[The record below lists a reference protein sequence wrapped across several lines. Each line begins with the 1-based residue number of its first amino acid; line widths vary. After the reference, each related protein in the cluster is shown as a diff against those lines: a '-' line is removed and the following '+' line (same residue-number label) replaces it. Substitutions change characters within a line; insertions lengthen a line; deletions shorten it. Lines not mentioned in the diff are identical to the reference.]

1 MRQGYTTFLNA
12 AGKLFTRHEGL
23 APETLEMALM
33 GDLQA
38 ESKTC
43 EVGGHG
49 IHWLE
54 VGDGPPLVL
63 VHGWSCS
70 GFFWKPMIPLLKERY
85 RVLAPDL
92 PGHGLSSKNY
102 DSYLPEKQAT
112 RLLEWLSAIGVDRFV
127 LVGHSMGGEIAAR
140 MALNAPDRVLS
151 LVLAG
156 AIGLN
161 QVRDEL
167 PWYARL
173 GLTPM
178 AQKIARRFFT
188 EKALTRS
195 HRLFMTGPGRPPY
208 PECIRDIVL
217 ANTNTP
223 HDLATFTRTTHDG
236 LFQDFLDQR
245 VSRINLPVLCLCGEM
260 DKLVP
265 LSAGEGY
272 ARLIPRAH
280 LARIPATGHM
290 IPWEEPER
298 MASEI
303 IGFAEEGP
311 QAPDPL

>member
-1 MRQGYTTFLNA
+1 MKQDLHA
-12 AGKLFTRHEGL
+12 AGEIVTRHREL
-23 APETLEMALM
+23 APDALEKALM

-43 EVGGHG
+43 EVKGHT

-54 VGDGPPLVL
+54 AGDGTPLVL

-70 GFFWKPMIPLLKERY
+70 GFFWKPMIPLLKKRY

-92 PGHGLSSKNY
+92 PGHGLSSKEH
-102 DSYLPEKQAT
+102 DSYLPEKQAA
-112 RLLEWLSAIGVDRFV
+112 RLLEWLSSIGVERFV

-140 MALNAPDRVLS
+140 MALDAPDRVLT

-156 AIGLN
+156 AIGLR
-161 QVRDEL
+161 QVRDDL

-173 GLTPM
+173 ALAPL
-178 AQKIARRFFT
+178 AQKIANRFFT
-188 EKALTRS
+188 EKNLARS
-195 HRLFMTGPGRPPY
+195 HRLFMTGPDRPPY
-208 PECIRDIVL
+208 PECTRDIVL
-217 ANTNTP
+217 TNTNTP
-223 HDLATFTRTTHDG
+223 RDMATLTQTTHDG

-245 VSRINLPVLCLCGEM
+245 ASGIDTPVLCLWGEM

-265 LSAGEGY
+265 LAAGQTY
-272 ARLIPRAH
+272 ARLIPG
-280 LARIPATGHM
+280 ARLSQIPATGHM

-311 QAPDPL
+311 QDPGPS

>member
-1 MRQGYTTFLNA
+1 MKQVLHA
-12 AGKLFTRHEGL
+12 AGEFVTHHKGL
-23 APETLEMALM
+23 PPETLEKNLM
-33 GDLQA
+33 GELQA

-43 EVGGHG
+43 EVKGHTV
-49 IHWLE
+49 HWLE
-54 VGDGPPLVL
+54 AGDGPALVL

-70 GFFWKPMIPLLKERY
+70 GFFWKPMIPLLKKKY

-92 PGHGLSSKNY
+92 PGHGLSSKEH
-102 DSYLPEKQAT
+102 DSYLPEKQAA

-140 MALNAPDRVLS
+140 MALDAPGRVLS

-156 AIGLN
+156 AIGLR
-161 QVRDEL
+161 QVRDSL

-173 GLTPM
+173 ALTPV
-178 AQKIARRFFT
+178 AQKVANRFLT
-188 EKALTRS
+188 EKALAQS

-208 PECIRDIVL
+208 PECTRDIIL
-217 ANTNTP
+217 TNTNTP
-223 HDLATFTRTTHDG
+223 RDLTTLSQTTRDG
-236 LFQDFLDQR
+236 LFRDFIDQQAP
-245 VSRINLPVLCLCGEM
+245 RIDTPVLCLWGEM

-265 LSAGEGY
+265 LSAGKAY
-272 ARLIPRAH
+272 ARLIPGAH

-303 IGFAEEGP
+303 IDFAGEGP
-311 QAPDPL
+311 QAHEPS